1 MDDWGIK
8 TAHAYPKFEDT
19 DRYTIEIAVDN
30 YDDIFNE
37 WDRAPFERRG
47 LDPELQCFL
56 EECSRDISLVHPL
69 AIVFSLPTIE
79 HNTDTEARC
88 VAGVRNQFALK
99 IHILNKEQQAVRIW
113 VLRNFL
119 IGISLLF
126 ISFLYAEPF
135 ATMLFLQVLGTG
147 LSIGGWVFIWE
158 ALATIGFKNQALN
171 HTLKEWRR
179 FLETPIVFKQE
190 PPLKQDSK

>member
-1 MDDWGIK
+1 MNDLEIK

-19 DRYTIEIAVDN
+19 NRYTIEIAVDN

-56 EECSRDISLVHPL
+56 EECSRDISLAHQL
-69 AIVFSLPTIE
+69 AVVFSLPTIE
-79 HNTDTEARC
+79 HDVETEVRC
-88 VAGVRNQFALK
+88 IAGVRNQFALK
-99 IHILNKEQQAVRIW
+99 IHVLNKERQEIMIG

-119 IGISLLF
+119 IGIGLLF
-126 ISFLYAEPF
+126 ISLLYTSFF
-135 ATMLFLQVLGTG
+135 AKSLSLQVLGAG

-158 ALATIGFKNQALN
+158 AFATIGFKNRTLN
-171 HTLKEWRR
+171 HTITEWRR
-179 FLETPIVFKQE
+179 FLDAPIVFKKE
-190 PPLKQDSK
+190 LSANEVP

>member
-1 MDDWGIK
+1 MNDHGIK

-56 EECSRDISLVHPL
+56 EECSRDISLSHPL
-69 AIVFSLPTIE
+69 AIVFFMPTVE
-79 HNTDTEARC
+79 HDADTEARC
-88 VAGVRNQFALK
+88 VAGVRNQFAFK
-99 IHILNKEQQAVRIW
+99 IHVLNKELHGAMIG
-113 VLRNFL
+113 VLRNLL
-119 IGISLLF
+119 IGVTLLF
-126 ISFLYAEPF
+126 LSIFYAGLL
-135 ATMLFLQVLGTG
+135 AKTLSLQVLGAG

-158 ALATIGFKNQALN
+158 ALATIGFKNRTLH
-171 HTLKEWRR
+171 HTIKEWER
-179 FLETPIVFKQE
+179 FLDAPIVFKQE
-190 PPLKQDSK
+190 SIPDTE